1 MKRVTLYG
9 FTLIELMIVVV
20 IIGILA
26 AIAYPS
32 YNKYSMQTRRSD
44 AQIALTQAASQ
55 QEKFYSDCSHY
66 AQILKGLKTTRA
78 CGTLVNSYN
87 DGILAMN
94 DSTSA
99 TILSP
104 SLHYV
109 ITLVAPTA
117 SSGTCP
123 ITSCYVLQATPATKA
138 QGGTGL
144 QAGDG
149 NFRITSTSIKTWAKD
164 GTNYNFKWTDK

>member
-1 MKRVTLYG
+1 MKRIRTNG

-26 AIAYPS
+26 GIAYPS
-32 YNKYSMQTRRSD
+32 YQNHMRQTRRSD
-44 AQIALTQAASQ
+44 AKIALTKVASL
-55 QEKFYSDCSHY
+55 QEKFYSDCSHF
-66 AQILKGLKTTRA
+66 AQVLHGQKTDRNCATTTDLDN
-78 CGTLVNSYN
+78 GKLS
-87 DGILAMN
+87 MN
-94 DSTSA
+94 DSDST

-104 SLHYV
+104 GRHYV

-123 ITSCYVLQATPATKA
+123 ITRCFNLQAAPATKV

-144 QAGDG
+144 QIGDG
-149 NFRITSTSIKTWAKD
+149 NFRLDSVGTKSWAKD
-164 GTNYNFKWTDK
+164 GTNYNYKWTDK

>member
-1 MKRVTLYG
+1 MKRMRTGG

-26 AIAYPS
+26 GIAYPS
-32 YNKYSMQTRRSD
+32 YQKYMKQTRRSD
-44 AQIALTQAASQ
+44 AQIALTQAASL
-55 QEKFYSDCSHY
+55 QEKFYSDCSHF
-66 AQILKGLKTTRA
+66 AQLLYGKKEDRA
-78 CGTLVNSYN
+78 CATNTDLDNGKMS
-87 DGILAMN
+87 MN
-94 DSTSA
+94 DSDAT

-104 SLHYV
+104 GQHYV

-123 ITSCYVLQATPATKA
+123 ITRCFNLQATPSTKA

-144 QAGDG
+144 QIGDG
-149 NFRITSTSIKTWAKD
+149 NFRIDSSGTKTWAKD
-164 GTNYNFKWTDK
+164 GTNYNYKWTDK